1 MNKKKRS
8 VRNEKNNMSKFLPGK
23 KNAITDLD
31 GVKVGHLTLN
41 KDLLDAS
48 GEKVS
53 IRTGLTAIL
62 PYPMEKEMRLFMG
75 SFIFKG
81 MNEMT
86 GYQVGDD
93 FCYLNSPIV
102 LTNPF
107 NVGLAYNTILSYGFS
122 LNRTEIWP
130 PLVLSVNDSFLNDMN
145 ASLMKENDILEIFR
159 QASREA
165 VAEGSVGIGLGLRA
179 YGHKGGIGTASRVI
193 DLANEKFTCG
203 VLVASNHSNP
213 VSLAPPKNDLD
224 ANQDEEGSFTII
236 FGVDIPLA
244 PFQIKRIMRCLV
256 FGLSPILQLNTSSDS
271 LTCILFSTANSM
283 VIQEDGP
290 LLFDFRIIK
299 DSYEDKIAQAGKEA
313 AQEAL
318 INSLLKATS
327 VQGREG
333 RRCETISEEKIHRLI
348 KNS

>member
-1 MNKKKRS
+1 MA
-8 VRNEKNNMSKFLPGK
+8 KFLPGK
-23 KNAITDLD
+23 KNSITDLD
-31 GVKVGHLTLN
+31 GVKVGHLTVN
-41 KDLLDAS
+41 KDLSIPS

-62 PYPMEKEMRLFMG
+62 PYPMEKELRLFIG
-75 SFIFKG
+75 SFILKG

-107 NVGLAYNTILSYGFS
+107 NVGVAYDTVLSYGFS
-122 LNRTEIWP
+122 LNRAEIWP
-130 PLVLSVNDSFLNDMN
+130 PLVLGVNDSFLNDMK
-145 ASLMKENDILEIFR
+145 ASLLEENDILDTFR
-159 QASREA
+159 KASEES
-165 VAEGSVGIGLGLRA
+165 VEEGSVGIGLGLRA
-179 YGHKGGIGTASRVI
+179 YGHKGGIGTASRLI
-193 DLANEKFTCG
+193 DLSNKKFTCG

-213 VSLAPPKNDLD
+213 GSLAPPNDEPD
-224 ANQDEEGSFTII
+224 ANQNEEGSFTII
-236 FGVDIPLA
+236 VGVDIPLV

-256 FGLSPILQLNTSSDS
+256 FSLSPILQLNTSSDS
-271 LTCILFSTANSM
+271 LTCIFFSTANSM
-283 VIQEDGP
+283 VIQEEGP
-290 LLFDFRIIK
+290 MLFDFRIIK
-299 DSYEDKIAQAGKEA
+299 DLYEDKIVQAGKEA
-313 AQEAL
+313 VQEAL

-333 RRCETISEEKIHRLI
+333 RKCETISEEKIHRLI